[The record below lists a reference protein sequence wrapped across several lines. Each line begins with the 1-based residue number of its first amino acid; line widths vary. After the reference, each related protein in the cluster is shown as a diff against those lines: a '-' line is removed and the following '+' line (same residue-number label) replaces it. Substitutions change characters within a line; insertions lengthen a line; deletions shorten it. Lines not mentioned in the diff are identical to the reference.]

1 MGRLTNEAD
10 IGDSV
15 VGIFLLGLVGYAHS
29 GTNGTPAE
37 AEAMMHR
44 LSF

>member
-10 IGDSV
+10 ISDSV
-15 VGIFLLGLVGYAHS
+15 VGIVLLGLVGYAHS
-29 GTNGTPAE
+29 GTNGTLAE
-37 AEAMMHR
+37 AEAMMHW